1 MKKMYLRIPAIR
13 SVRKFSFLLLAFV
26 LFASIF
32 PAILSAKASGATIC
46 SAAWD
51 SKMIYTDGKQSSYN
65 GHEWKAK
72 WWTQG
77 ETPGTSDVWQ
87 DLGACST
94 DPSTPPDPSNTPP
107 TVPTNVAVTAKTST
121 SVSLTW
127 NASTDDKQVIGYT
140 VYFNGGL
147 EAVTETKA
155 TITNLTP
162 NTTYTLTVKAKDNQG
177 LESEASQG
185 IEVTTDKDTLP
196 PDPAVPC
203 RPAGLYDS
211 GVKNIPY
218 CQAYDQDGREK
229 LANDSKRRII
239 GYFTSWRTG
248 KNGQS
253 KYLASD
259 IPWKNI
265 THINYAFAHVD
276 SSNRISV
283 GSPTDTT
290 NPALG
295 MTWPEYPDA
304 SMDPSLPYKGHFNL
318 LTQLKKKNPGVKTL
332 VSVGGWAESGGYID
346 ESGKRIA
353 SGGFYTMTTNAD
365 GSVNQT
371 AIDTFATSAV
381 EFLRKYNF
389 EGVDIDYEYPT
400 TMNQAGNPLD
410 WQFSTPRLKGLM
422 AGYDALLKTLRV
434 KLDQASA
441 EDGKYYMLTV
451 ASPSSAYLL
460 RGMESFQALK
470 YLDYVNVMSY
480 DLHGAWNEFVGPNA
494 ALFDDGKDGE
504 LIKYNI
510 YNTPQYGGIGY
521 LNTDWA
527 YHYMRGMMQAGRINI
542 GVPYYTR
549 GFQNVVGGTDGLWG
563 KAVGKNCPTGQTTC
577 GDGATGI
584 DNIWHDKDENGKE
597 EGAGSNPMW
606 HAKNLE
612 KGIAGSYLKDHGIVN
627 PVLTGTY
634 KRNYDSTLVAPWLWN
649 AEKKV
654 FLSTEDEQ
662 SISAK
667 ADYVMKNGIGG
678 ILIWEMAGDYDW
690 YKDRNDGK
698 GEYYMGST
706 LTKLMHSKFVAA
718 TPYDTSNSKTP
729 LPADKLAL
737 QIEVTGF
744 QLGDQNY
751 PINPTLKITN
761 NSNLTITG
769 GSVIE
774 FDVPTSTSA
783 QFSSYSGDSVKLISA
798 GHTGPNV
805 GGLKGDFHRVA
816 VTIPT
821 WKSVAP
827 GQSIDMSIVYY
838 VPISGPT
845 NYTITID
852 GKKYGITDK

>member
-1 MKKMYLRIPAIR
+1 MRKMYQRIPTAH

-32 PAILSAKASGATIC
+32 PAILPASVSASPIC
-46 SAAWD
+46 SAVWD
-51 SKMIYTDGKQSSYN
+51 SKTIYTSGQQASYK

-77 ETPGTSDVWQ
+77 EEPGANDVWQ
-87 DLGACST
+87 DLGVCST
-94 DPSTPPDPSNTPP
+94 NPTNPPDPSNTPP
-107 TVPTNVAVTAKTST
+107 TVPTNLAVTAKTST

-127 NASTDDKQVIGYT
+127 AASTDDKQVIGYT
-140 VYFNGGL
+140 VYYNDNL
-147 EAVTETKA
+147 QAVTQTNA

-162 NTTYTLTVKAKDNQG
+162 NTTYTFTVKAKDNQG
-177 LESEASQG
+177 LESEASQPLK
-185 IEVTTDKDTLP
+185 VTTDTDTLP
-196 PDPAVPC
+196 PEPATPC

-253 KYLASD
+253 KYLVTD
-259 IPWKNI
+259 IPWKNL

-276 SSNRISV
+276 SNNRVSV
-283 GSPTDTT
+283 GSPTDPT

-295 MTWPEYPDA
+295 LTWPENPDA
-304 SMDPSLPYKGHFNL
+304 AMDPSLPYKGHFNL
-318 LTQLKKKNPGVKTL
+318 LTQWKKKNPGVKTL
-332 VSVGGWAESGGYID
+332 ISVGGWAESGGYID
-346 ESGKRIA
+346 ENGKRIA

-365 GSVNQT
+365 GSVNQA

-381 EFLRKYNF
+381 DFLRKYNF
-389 EGVDIDYEYPT
+389 EGIDIDYEYPT

-422 AGYDALLKTLRV
+422 AGYNALLKTLRI

-441 EDGKYYMLTV
+441 EDGKYYMLTI

-563 KAVGKNCPTGQTTC
+563 KAVGKNCPTGLTAC

-612 KGIAGSYLKDHGIVN
+612 KGIAGSYLKDHGILN

-654 FLSTEDEQ
+654 FLSIEDEQ
-662 SISAK
+662 SIGVK
-667 ADYVMKNGIGG
+667 ADYVIKNGIGG
-678 ILIWEMAGDYDW
+678 IMIWELAGDYDW

-706 LTKLMHSKFVAA
+706 LTKLMHSKFLAA
-718 TPYDTSNSKTP
+718 TPYDASNSKTP

-737 QIEVTGF
+737 KIEVTGF

-783 QFSSYSGDSVKLISA
+783 QFSSYGGDSVKLVSA

-827 GQSIDMSIVYY
+827 GQSIDVSIVYY

-852 GKKYGITDK
+852 GKKYAVTDK